1 MEKRNRYILWTVSG
15 FLWLVVGIIGMVT
28 GTQDATVADMF
39 VTCGV
44 IILVFS
50 LERAVRTDEG
60 PEQDERTKKI
70 GAYGITYSWFLT
82 LIYLFALFWAQ
93 NAGLIALSSPDAL
106 LSAILL
112 MTISAKVFQWWFFR
126 KGDVE

>member
-1 MEKRNRYILWTVSG
+1 MG
-15 FLWLVVGIIGMVT
+15 ALWLLAGISGTVT
-28 GTQDATVADMF
+28 GRQDATVAGMF
-39 VTCGV
+39 ITCGV

-60 PEQDERTKKI
+60 PEQDERTRKI
-70 GAYGITYSWFLT
+70 GAYGITYSWFFT

-106 LSAILL
+106 ISAILL
-112 MTISAKVFQWWFFR
+112 MAISAKAFQWWFFR